1 LDDLELTTS
10 EARYLAAYNRS
21 WFRHIPRRVHG
32 EKKSINLGVERELG
46 DRFNAAARLERRPAS
61 QVLRDLMHAYIG
73 EVERKHGPIGNRSAW
88 ANLKR
93 GRRLANAQASIELE
107 GHVIPDEMKA
117 VIARFMRNEVTID
130 AVGGKADELARSQF
144 IRRSK

>member
-1 LDDLELTTS
+1 
-10 EARYLAAYNRS
+10 
-21 WFRHIPRRVHG
+21 
-32 EKKSINLGVERELG
+32 
-46 DRFNAAARLERRPAS
+46 
-61 QVLRDLMHAYIG
+61 
-73 EVERKHGPIGNRSAW
+73 
-88 ANLKR
+88 LKR